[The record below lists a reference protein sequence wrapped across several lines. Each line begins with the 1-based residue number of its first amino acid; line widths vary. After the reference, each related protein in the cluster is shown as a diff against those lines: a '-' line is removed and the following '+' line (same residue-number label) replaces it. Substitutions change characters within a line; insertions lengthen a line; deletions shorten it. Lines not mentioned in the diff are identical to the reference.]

1 SFMPTDEPIPEI
13 IHGAVI
19 RASGGWYEVDAPLA
33 GKPHGLRLICQT
45 RGLMKKGRQ
54 RVSQPVV
61 VGDQVEVRTAP
72 THGANARGER
82 LQEGSILK
90 VLPRRS
96 ELGRAR
102 YGKTKQITVAN
113 LDLVIV
119 VMSVREPDLNTHRL
133 DRFLVLAEANDL
145 DALICFNKVDLIN
158 KSTFKREIAPVQ
170 KSYKSL
176 GYRCLSTSDET
187 DEGIEELRTLLENKI
202 SVFAGSSGV
211 GKTSLACAVQPGLHL
226 WIGEVMDIGKGRHT
240 TTEVTLHPL
249 DGGGYLVDTPGIK
262 TVMLLEEHEVNLAEC
277 FPEFRGF
284 LGQCRFNNCSHRE
297 EPGCAMREAVE
308 KKKITAPRYQSYLRI
323 LEEFKQR
330 PTRYGNRE

>member
-1 SFMPTDEPIPEI
+1 MTLDNIPEI
-13 IHGAVI
+13 VRGVVI
-19 RASGGWYEVDAPLA
+19 RASGGWYEVDAPLD
-33 GKPHGLRLICQT
+33 GKPHGLLLNCQA
-45 RGLMKKGRQ
+45 RGILKKGKRE
-54 RVSQPVV
+54 VSQPVV
-61 VGDQVEVRTAP
+61 VGDQVEVRTTP
-72 THGANARGER
+72 THGVNARGER
-82 LQEGSILK
+82 LQEGSILQ

-102 YGKTKQITVAN
+102 YGKTKQVTVAN

-145 DALICFNKVDLIN
+145 QAIICFNKVDLVN
-158 KSTFKREIAPVQ
+158 KSTFKREILPIQ
-170 KSYKSL
+170 KLYASL

-187 DEGIEELRTLLENKI
+187 DEGIDELRAVMENKI

-211 GKTSLACAVQPGLHL
+211 GKSSLACAVQPGLHL

-262 TVMLLEEHEVNLAEC
+262 TVMLLEEHEENLDEC
-277 FPEFRGF
+277 FPEFHPF
-284 LGQCRFNNCSHRE
+284 LGKCRFNNCVHTE
-297 EPGCAMREAVE
+297 EPGCAVRQAVDDGLVNE
-308 KKKITAPRYQSYLRI
+308 QRYESYLRI

-330 PTRYGNRE
+330 PTRYGSRE

>member
-1 SFMPTDEPIPEI
+1 MVKDEIPEI

-19 RASGGWYEVDAPLA
+19 RASGGWYEVDAPLK

-45 RGLMKKGRQ
+45 RGILKKGRQ
-54 RVSQPVV
+54 KVSQPVV
-61 VGDQVEVRTAP
+61 VGDQVEVRTSP
-72 THGANARGER
+72 THGANTRGER
-82 LQEGSILK
+82 LQEGSILR

-119 VMSVREPDLNTHRL
+119 IMSAREPDLNTHRL

-145 DALICFNKVDLIN
+145 EALICFNKIDLLN
-158 KSTFKREIAPVQ
+158 KSTFKREIVPVQ
-170 KSYKSL
+170 KLYSSL
-176 GYRCLSTSDET
+176 GYRCLATSAET
-187 DEGIEELRTLLENKI
+187 EEGIDELREIMTDKI
-202 SVFAGSSGV
+202 SAFAGSSGV
-211 GKTSLACAVQPGLHL
+211 GKSSLACAVQPGLHL

-249 DGGGYLVDTPGIK
+249 EGGGYLVDTPGIK

-277 FPEFRGF
+277 FPEFHPF
-284 LGQCRFNNCSHRE
+284 LGKCRFNNCAHNE
-297 EPGCAMREAVE
+297 EPGCAVRQAVE
-308 KKKITAPRYQSYLRI
+308 DGKITAPRYQSYLRI

-330 PTRYGNRE
+330 PTRYGNREI

>member
-1 SFMPTDEPIPEI
+1 MTTEEIPEI
-13 IHGAVI
+13 TCGAVI

-33 GKPHGLRLICQT
+33 DKPHGRRLICQA
-45 RGLMKKGRQ
+45 RGLLKKGKRE
-54 RVSQPVV
+54 VSQPVV
-61 VGDQVEVRTAP
+61 VGDQVEVRAAP

-82 LQEGSILK
+82 LQEGSILR

-102 YGKTKQITVAN
+102 YGKTKQVTVAN

-119 VMSVREPDLNTHRL
+119 VMSVREPELNTHRL
-133 DRFLVLAEANDL
+133 DRFLVLAEANEL
-145 DALICFNKVDLIN
+145 EAIICFNKVDLIN
-158 KSTFKREIAPVQ
+158 KSTFKREIIPVQ
-170 KSYKSL
+170 KLYSSL
-176 GYRCLSTSDET
+176 GYKCLATSDQT
-187 DEGIEELRTLLENKI
+187 DEGIDELRALLKNRI

-211 GKTSLACAVQPGLHL
+211 GKSSLACAVQPGLHL

-262 TVMLLEEHEVNLAEC
+262 TVMLLEEHETNLVEC
-277 FPEFRGF
+277 FPEFISL
-284 LGQCRFNNCSHRE
+284 LGQCRFNNCSHRD
-297 EPGCAMREAVE
+297 EPGCAVRQAVE
-308 KKKITAPRYQSYLRI
+308 MGKITAPRYQSYLRI